1 MDTSTKFQVDK
12 IEFEQERTKVFQSLL
27 KNLSLTD
34 VTLVN
39 DEDLEINAHKLIL
52 SSVSP
57 VLRKIFERRPRDQPL
72 LFLRGVK
79 SEHLRALIDYIYTGE
94 ASIDVSD
101 LNDFIQV
108 GKDLKI
114 VGLTDDDEEEDI
126 SAKQEDQAKDIVLE
140 ESSQNIIETFKGEPI
155 IENESTLSRK
165 APGELRTLP
174 NSLETIPEIDQVL
187 VASARARM
195 LTEEYFNVYER
206 KKNSLMVQVKGLI
219 WKCKRCPQEMK
230 KHHLKEHVTIHM
242 DGEFSYTCRYCGG
255 HFNKCRTFQ
264 RHLTPCIV
272 MAIQAKT
279 LTHETVRQSPE
290 QNYKT
295 VSVQEYELMV
305 DKHLRRSG
313 EAPHYEWNCS
323 LCGHTTK
330 QKEMLIDHIESDHLH
345 EFVFK
350 CDTCGQ
356 TQSKYSV
363 YKKHYKT
370 CFRGE
375 RA

>member
-1 MDTSTKFQVDK
+1 
-12 IEFEQERTKVFQSLL
+12 
-27 KNLSLTD
+27 
-34 VTLVN
+34 
-39 DEDLEINAHKLIL
+39 
-52 SSVSP
+52 
-57 VLRKIFERRPRDQPL
+57 
-72 LFLRGVK
+72 
-79 SEHLRALIDYIYTGE
+79 
-94 ASIDVSD
+94 
-101 LNDFIQV
+101 
-108 GKDLKI
+108 
-114 VGLTDDDEEEDI
+114 
-126 SAKQEDQAKDIVLE
+126 
-140 ESSQNIIETFKGEPI
+140 
-155 IENESTLSRK
+155 
-165 APGELRTLP
+165 
-174 NSLETIPEIDQVL
+174 
-187 VASARARM
+187 
-195 LTEEYFNVYER
+195 
-206 KKNSLMVQVKGLI
+206 
-219 WKCKRCPQEMK
+219 MK

-370 CFRGE
+370 CFRGA